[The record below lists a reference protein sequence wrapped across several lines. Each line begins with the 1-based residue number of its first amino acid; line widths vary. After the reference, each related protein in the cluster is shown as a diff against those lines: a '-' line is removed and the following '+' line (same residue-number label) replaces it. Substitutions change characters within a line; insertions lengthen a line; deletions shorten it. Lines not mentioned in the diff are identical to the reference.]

1 MSGVVLLGLG
11 GTISMHETDAGAVP
25 VADAAELTTAVSG
38 FSAAESLALVGGSEV
53 DFDLLERLVRRA
65 RELVARGADGIVV
78 TTGTDSIEE
87 VAAWLSYRENWSV
100 PVVVTGSMI
109 PGARSDSDGRANLA
123 DALAVAASGA
133 DVDPVVVFAGKVLAG
148 REVVKVSGVV
158 RDAFDAPGRGAIG
171 TVASGIVRW
180 HRRPERIA
188 AHGDPK
194 DALQPVPLVI
204 GALGDDGALL
214 RAAGDGRSVIV
225 VAANGSGNLSPRQAA
240 AARDLID
247 GGTLVVITTRAV
259 DARVAPTYGYPG
271 GGAGLAAHG
280 AQFADGVSPHRAR
293 LLTTL
298 GVAQRRDQ
306 DGLRALIE
314 TEVRP

>member
-11 GTISMHETDAGAVP
+11 GTISMHETDSGAVP
-25 VADAAELTTAVSG
+25 VAGAAELTAAVAG
-38 FSAAESLALVGGSEV
+38 FGAAESLALVGGSEV
-53 DFDLLERLVRRA
+53 DFDLLELLVHRA
-65 RELVARGADGIVV
+65 RAVVGGGADGIVV

-87 VAAWLSYRENWSV
+87 VAAWLSYRENWPV

-109 PGARSDSDGRANLA
+109 PGARPDSDGRANLA
-123 DALAVAASGA
+123 DARAVAASSA
-133 DVDPVVVFAGKVLAG
+133 DIDPVVVFAGKVLAG

-171 TVASGIVRW
+171 TVTSGRVRW
-180 HRRPERIA
+180 HRTPERVA
-188 AHGDPK
+188 AHGDPTE
-194 DALQPVPLVI
+194 ALWPVPLVA
-204 GALGDDGALL
+204 GALGDDGTLL
-214 RAAGDGRSVIV
+214 RRAGSGRPAVV
-225 VAANGSGNLSPRQAA
+225 VAANGSGNLPPAQAA
-240 AARDLID
+240 AARELID
-247 GGTLVVITTRAV
+247 DGTLVVITTRAV

-271 GGAGLAAHG
+271 GGAGLASYG

-314 TEVRP
+314 AEVRP